1 MKLGHKILVIL
12 IITVISFYLF
22 AEYAVNNIKVKKIS
36 LREINLAGLKNAN
49 ADIAINVEIEN
60 NNFFNINV
68 KDLYIELFYKGVL
81 LAQSSQSNLNKINI
95 SIKANSKTTISHSF
109 KIIINPIL
117 IELGLLINQKI
128 PVIIGYKVGLKLYGL
143 NLNLKGDY
151 THE

>member
-1 MKLGHKILVIL
+1 MKLGYKILVIL
-12 IITVISFYLF
+12 IIVVVSFYLF
-22 AEYAVNNIKVKKIS
+22 AEYAVSNIKASKIS

-60 NNFFNINV
+60 NNFFDINV

-81 LAQSSQSNLNKINI
+81 LAQSSSSSLNKINI

-128 PVIIGYKVGLKLYGL
+128 PVVIGYKVGLKLYGL
-143 NLNLKGDY
+143 NLNLKGDF